1 MGQIFKIQEKSRD
14 EELGLIKKQ
23 ITCDSSSLCFDSPIV
38 SQRANKSD
46 PDIKVQEIIRHIDDK
61 VVDSLIT
68 RHIKPFADAAKYE
81 FASDKLN
88 ATLFD
93 FRFNDFPSDDNLRV
107 IAHAL
112 HGASDKVIF
121 LPTVKKAL
129 LMGARPGLKTPSLSL
144 DRIESY
150 KKMMKLIIDET
161 RVPKNGK
168 EIVGMVP
175 FLPSK
180 FARPI
185 IDFYASEGIRIFALD
200 CGFIDIMDYEDDFA
214 YLLSTIKKSVVPLE
228 QTVIFAFN
236 AGIGSTYEATELV
249 SDDFLSV
256 FAYVDVLGS
265 TFKQRGGGKSVPRAK
280 VFSRDKYAYDIWR
293 YPDLRP
299 QFGKY
304 VSFLTIRNFNKSEQL
319 KETAKV
325 RDLVGVDKIKKY
337 LATKP
342 AVKQDSMKH
351 LESIAQKVG

>member
-23 ITCDSSSLCFDSPIV
+23 ITCDNSSFCFDSPIV
-38 SQRANKSD
+38 SQRANKFD
-46 PDIKVQEIIRHIDDK
+46 PDIKVQEIIRPINDK
-61 VVDSLIT
+61 VLDSLRT
-68 RHIKPFADAAKYE
+68 RGIKPYADAVKEEWAL
-81 FASDKLN
+81 DKLN
-88 ATLFD
+88 AALFD
-93 FRFNDFPSDDNLRV
+93 FRFDDFPSGDNLRV
-107 IAHAL
+107 IAHYL

-150 KKMMKLIIDET
+150 KKMMKVIIDET
-161 RVPKNGK
+161 RIPKNGK

-180 FARPI
+180 FAKPI
-185 IDFYASEGIRIFALD
+185 IDFYASEGIRAFAID
-200 CGFIDIMDYEDDFA
+200 AGFHDIMDYEDDFA

-236 AGIGSTYEATELV
+236 AGIGSSYEATEVV

-265 TFKQRGGGKSVPRAK
+265 TFKQRGGGDSEPRAK

-304 VSFLTIRNFNKSEQL
+304 VNFATIRNFNKSEQR

-325 RDLVGVDKIKKY
+325 RDMVGVDKIKKY

-342 AVKQDSMKH
+342 AVNQDSMKH
-351 LESIAQKVG
+351 LESIARKIG

>member
-1 MGQIFKIQEKSRD
+1 MGQIFKIQEKGRD

-23 ITCDSSSLCFDSPIV
+23 ITCGNSNICFDSPVV
-38 SQRANKSD
+38 SQRANKFD
-46 PDIKVQEIIRHIDDK
+46 PDIKVQEIIRPIDNK
-61 VVDSLIT
+61 QLDSLRT
-68 RHIKPFADAAKYE
+68 RGIKPFSDAAKE
-81 FASDKLN
+81 EWALDKLN
-88 ATLFD
+88 ATLFE
-93 FRFNDFPSDDNLRV
+93 FRFNDFPSDDNLRL
-107 IAHAL
+107 IAHYL
-112 HGASDKVIF
+112 HGASDKVVF

-129 LMGARPGLKTPSLSL
+129 LMGARPGLKTPSLNL

-150 KKMMKLIIDET
+150 NKMMKQIIDET
-161 RVPKNGK
+161 RIPKNGK

-180 FARPI
+180 FAKPI
-185 IDFYASEGIRIFALD
+185 IDFYASEGIRAFAID
-200 CGFIDIMDYEDDFA
+200 CGFNDIMDYEEDFA

-228 QTVIFAFN
+228 ETVIFAFN
-236 AGIGSTYEATELV
+236 AGIGSSYEATEVV
-249 SDDFLSV
+249 SDDFLGV

-265 TFKQRGGGKSVPRAK
+265 TFKQRGGGDSVPKAK

-304 VSFLTIRNFNKSEQL
+304 VNSATIRNFNKSEQL

-325 RDLVGVDKIKKY
+325 RDLVGVDKIRKY